1 MNILNFG
8 SLNIDKVYTVDHIVE
23 KGETILT
30 NTYDVFM
37 GGKGLNQSIA
47 LQRAGLQVVH
57 AGLIGHDGQLLVDF
71 LKENGVDCNLIKEVD
86 DVCGHAIIQINPQGQ
101 NAIMVHGGSNQ
112 RIDEKTIDW
121 VLSQNHGCEWM
132 IVQNETSN
140 LDYLLKAAKQK
151 GLRIIMNPSPI
162 TDSLL
167 KCSLEN
173 VDLFIINEIE
183 GKALSG
189 QREAHS
195 IIQALSLKFPHATI
209 VLTLGEEGSLLKAN
223 SDIVTQKAF
232 YVSAVDTTA
241 AGDTFSGYFLASYL
255 QGQSASESL
264 KIASAASAISVTQKG
279 ASNSIP
285 TLEAVKVWIKAQNV

>member
-30 NTYDVFM
+30 HNYDVFM

-71 LKENGVDCNLIKEVD
+71 LKENAVDCDLIHEVD

-101 NAIMVHGGSNQ
+101 NAILVHGGSNQ
-112 RIDEKTIDW
+112 RIDEKYIDW

-140 LDYLLKAAKQK
+140 LDYLLKAAKHK
-151 GLRIIMNPSPI
+151 RLRIIMNPSPI

-183 GKALSG
+183 GKILSG
-189 QREAHS
+189 QSEARS
-195 IIQALSLKFPHATI
+195 IIQALSLKFPKAII
-209 VLTLGEEGSLLKAN
+209 VLTLGEEGSLLKAD
-223 SDIVTQKAF
+223 SDIVTQKA
-232 YVSAVDTTA
+232 YSVKAVDTTA

-255 QGQSASESL
+255 QGHNASESL
-264 KIASAASAISVTQKG
+264 KMASAASAISVTQKG

-285 TLEAVKVWIKAQNV
+285 TLEAVKVWIKAQNA

>member
-8 SLNIDKVYTVDHIVE
+8 SLNIDKVYMVQHIVE

-30 NTYDVFM
+30 NNYEVFM

-57 AGLIGHDGQLLVDF
+57 AGLIGNDGSMLVDF
-71 LKENGVDCNLIKEVD
+71 LKENKVNCDLIQTID
-86 DVCGHAIIQINPQGQ
+86 DVCGHAIIQINPDGQ
-101 NAIMVHGGSNQ
+101 NAIMVYGGSNQ
-112 RIDEKTIDW
+112 KIDCTYIDW
-121 VLSQNHGCEWM
+121 VLNQTHNCDWM

-140 LDYLLKAAKQK
+140 LDYLLKEAKKK
-151 GLRIIMNPSPI
+151 GLKIIMNPSPI
-162 TDSLL
+162 TDSLQ

-183 GKALSG
+183 GKVLSG
-189 QREAHS
+189 KSSPSE
-195 IIQALSLKFPHATI
+195 IISVLSDKYPSATI
-209 VLTLGEEGSLLKAN
+209 LLTLGEEGSWLKTSQNRIA
-223 SDIVTQKAF
+223 QEAF
-232 YVSAVDTTA
+232 TVHAVDTTA

-255 QGQSASESL
+255 QGQSEQESL
-264 KIASAASAISVTQKG
+264 KLASAASAMSVTQKG

-285 TLEAVKVWIKAQNV
+285 TLDEVHQWLKLKNA

>member
-8 SLNIDKVYTVDHIVE
+8 SLNIDKVYMVDHIAE

-30 NTYDVFM
+30 HNYEVFM

-57 AGLIGHDGQLLVDF
+57 AGLIGYDGQLLVNF
-71 LKENGVDCNLIKEVD
+71 LKENAVLCNLIQEVD
-86 DVCGHAIIQINPQGQ
+86 DVCGHAIIQINPKGQ
-101 NAIMVHGGSNQ
+101 NAILVHGGSNQ
-112 RIDEKTIDW
+112 RIEPAYIDW
-121 VLSQNHGCEWM
+121 VLNQNHQCEWM

-140 LDYLLKAAKQK
+140 LDYLLKAAKKK
-151 GLRIIMNPSPI
+151 GLKIIMNPSPI

-189 QREAHS
+189 QSEAS
-195 IIQALSLKFPHATI
+195 KILKVLSLKFPHATI
-209 VLTLGEEGSLLKAN
+209 VLTLGEEGSLFKAKE
-223 SDIVTQKAF
+223 SVVTQKAF
-232 YVSAVDTTA
+232 SVSAVDTTA

-255 QGQSASESL
+255 QGQSVQESL
-264 KIASAASAISVTQKG
+264 MIASAASAISVTLKG

-285 TLEAVKVWIKAQNV
+285 CLDDVKKWIKAQHV

>member
-71 LKENGVDCNLIKEVD
+71 LKENAVDCDLIQEVD

-101 NAIMVHGGSNQ
+101 NAILVHGGSNQ
-112 RIDEKTIDW
+112 RIDEKYIDW

-167 KCSLEN
+167 KCTLEN

-189 QREAHS
+189 QSEAKS
-195 IIQALSLKFPHATI
+195 IIQALSLKFPHAII
-209 VLTLGEEGSLLKAN
+209 VLTLGEEGSLLKAD
-223 SDIVTQKAF
+223 SEIVTQKAF
-232 YVSAVDTTA
+232 YVCAVDTTA

-255 QGQSASESL
+255 QGHSASESL
-264 KIASAASAISVTQKG
+264 KMASAASAISVTQKG

-285 TLEAVKVWIKAQNV
+285 TLDAVKVWIKAQNV